1 MTLGNLL
8 KNARSAK
15 NMTQKEVAEAVGIE
29 LNSYQN
35 YEYEVRKPRADILLK
50 LIRILDLD
58 IDEVEKI
65 LENKGSVKNSVANQQ
80 NF

>member
-35 YEYEVRKPRADILLK
+35 YEYEVRQPRADILLK